1 MEATSPVLSGL
12 IRKRAETADALRA
25 RLAAIAANM
34 GHVDAVIGL
43 FDPAFDLATIRPKR
57 PRASDATK
65 PGEMSRFVLDALRE
79 AGEPVPT
86 AVIAARL
93 MADRGMD
100 EQDRTLWRVLLQTLD
115 RGKRGAV
122 ERRFQAATSNSP
134 ATKAAC
140 ACMSR
145 PPTLWTCPFLIIAIA
160 S

>member
-12 IRKRAETADALRA
+12 IRKRAEMAGEADALRA
-25 RLAAIAANM
+25 RLAVIAANM

-43 FDPAFDLATIRPKR
+43 FNPAFDLATIRPKR

-93 MADRGMD
+93 MAEQGMD
-100 EQDRTLWRVLLQTLD
+100 QQDRELVRAVSKRVGMTLRHQGRKGTVRSQPGPDRV
-115 RGKRGAV
+115 A
-122 ERRFQAATSNSP
+122 
-134 ATKAAC
+134 
-140 ACMSR
+140 
-145 PPTLWTCPFLIIAIA
+145 LWEVA

>member
-12 IRKRAETADALRA
+12 IRKRSEMSGEADRLATQ
-25 RLAAIAANM
+25 LAAIGANVA
-34 GHVDAVIGL
+34 HLDAVIGL

-57 PRASDATK
+57 PRTSDATK

-93 MADRGMD
+93 MAERCMD
-100 EQDRTLWRVLLQTLD
+100 DQDRKLVRAVSKRVGMTLRHQ
-115 RGKRGAV
+115 
-122 ERRFQAATSNSP
+122 ERRGTVRSQPGPGRT
-134 ATKAAC
+134 
-140 ACMSR
+140 M
-145 PPTLWTCPFLIIAIA
+145 LWEVA